1 MTRRSPRFADRTAL
15 VTGGGSGIG
24 QAVALAFARE
34 GANVVV
40 AGRTAA
46 RLAETVDLAG
56 IEGGKAAAVVADVTR
71 PEDVTELV
79 RQTTER
85 FGSLDIAI
93 NNAGVLRGVGPVG
106 DLSDEDWQILLDTN
120 VTGVLRTMRQEIVQ
134 MRTQCEGGVIVN
146 ISANLGAHRRIPNLG
161 AYLATKAAVSAL
173 TRAAALDHIHEGI
186 RISAVSPGASAT
198 TMSLR
203 PGETVAER
211 ATRMKD
217 DSPVGRVST
226 LEEVAAAVL
235 YVASPEAATVVG
247 TDLVVDGGASA

>member
-1 MTRRSPRFADRTAL
+1 MTHRSPRFAHRTAV
-15 VTGGGSGIG
+15 VTGGGTGIG

-46 RLAETVDLAG
+46 RLAETVNLVE
-56 IEGGKAAAVVADVTR
+56 IEGGKAAAVVTDITQ
-71 PEDVTELV
+71 PEDVVELV
-79 RQTTER
+79 QQTTEH

-93 NNAGVLRGVGPVG
+93 NNAGILRGIGPVG
-106 DLSDEDWQILLDTN
+106 DVSDQDWQILLDTN
-120 VTGVLRTMRQEIVQ
+120 MTGVLRTMRQEIAQ
-134 MRTQCEGGVIVN
+134 MRTQIQGGTIVN
-146 ISANLGAHRRIPNLG
+146 ISSNLGAHLRLPNLG

-173 TRAAALDHIHEGI
+173 TRAAALDHIHESI
-186 RISAVSPGASAT
+186 RINSVSPGASAT

-203 PGETVAER
+203 PGETEAER

-217 DSPVGRVST
+217 ETPVGRVST
-226 LEEVAAAVL
+226 LEEIAAAVL
-235 YVASPEAATVVG
+235 YVASPEAASVVG